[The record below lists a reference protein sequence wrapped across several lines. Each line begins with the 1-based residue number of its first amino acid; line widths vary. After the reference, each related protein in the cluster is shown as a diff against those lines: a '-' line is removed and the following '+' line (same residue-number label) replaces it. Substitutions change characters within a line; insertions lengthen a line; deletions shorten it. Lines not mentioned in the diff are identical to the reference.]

1 MSVLSR
7 IARMRQSL
15 SRRSELL
22 LLVPLALSGVTFAY
36 FAFQPEPPN
45 PAVQA
50 AMDAQFI
57 NAAERQ
63 AIDAFRRIINEN
75 RAGTLSD
82 ADAAQRIEIE
92 VLPMWKSARATH
104 RRRTRR
110 IGCKFLSARARRIL
124 SPSTGI
130 VGSARHR
137 CEERRSDRDGNP
149 TRQVAGGRR
158 DHSEAPRPHGHLQ
171 VSPAS
176 VPNRCPPILS
186 REIHVTRGGRLH
198 ELRLA

>member
-82 ADAAQRIEIE
+82 ADAARRIETE
-92 VLPMWKSARATH
+92 VLPVWKSARERSAV
-104 RRRTRR
+104 
-110 IGCKFLSARARRIL
+110 ARA
-124 SPSTGI
+124 
-130 VGSARHR
+130 GSGASFFPPELDDYFRLRQESWEALVVAVKNDDQTAMEIQRTKWQAADAIIQKLRARTATAR
-137 CEERRSDRDGNP
+137 
-149 TRQVAGGRR
+149 
-158 DHSEAPRPHGHLQ
+158 
-171 VSPAS
+171 
-176 VPNRCPPILS
+176 
-186 REIHVTRGGRLH
+186 
-198 ELRLA
+198 